1 MGHYAPNI
9 SFTNQK
15 LEEAMRAEMHER
27 RIECPQLVKTLHLAA
42 SLIEVGYPECTFEEK
57 KAIAMFN
64 WLAIYVDD
72 VTSKN
77 VAIVAAFEQRF
88 LRGLPQLDPV
98 LTVFAEVIISLCD
111 HYDTLVANVILTAI
125 LDFVNSSCMEPT
137 IERLP
142 LIQDAGRFPWYLR
155 DQTGIGKGF
164 ALFMFTKSSKIVI
177 TDFIQAIPDLNYW
190 ISAVN
195 DFLSFHKEEL
205 GGEEANYI
213 HNRAYMEG
221 KTAMQVLGDMGR
233 ELLDVRASILAVL
246 AKSPRSIEIW
256 QNWERGY
263 IAWHLAQDRYK
274 LKDLGL

>member
-1 MGHYAPNI
+1 MYVPD
-9 SFTNQK
+9 TK
-15 LEEAMRAEMHER
+15 LSYMTYR
-27 RIECPQLVKTLHLAA
+27 
-42 SLIEVGYPECTFEEK
+42 
-57 KAIAMFN
+57 
-64 WLAIYVDD
+64 LAIYVDD

-77 VAIVAAFEQRF
+77 VAIVAPFEQRF

-98 LTVFAEVIISLCD
+98 LTAFAEVIISLCD

-195 DFLSFHKEEL
+195 DFLSCVSINLHICKRISLISFFFFSTFRFHKEEL

-263 IAWHLAQDRYK
+263 MFV
-274 LKDLGL
+274 